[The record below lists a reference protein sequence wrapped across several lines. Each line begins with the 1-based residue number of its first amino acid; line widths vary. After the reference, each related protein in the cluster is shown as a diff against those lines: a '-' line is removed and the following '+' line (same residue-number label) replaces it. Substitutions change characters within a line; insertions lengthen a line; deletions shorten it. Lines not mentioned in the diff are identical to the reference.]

1 MTRRERVIDWL
12 RALSAALSTRQLYRA
27 DHPRVRDA
35 IAAIV
40 AASDRLSGDAAST
53 SLLMIEGRLMCDDE
67 PIAGAG
73 PTAAKVFDALA
84 ACGYDRLT
92 IARGVTPQE
101 IDGLISALAGAGGDA
116 ARDES
121 ARLTSTAHLTFS
133 VLDMAPA
140 PPPAGASSS
149 AAGDRV
155 RITDVWQGIDGRRA
169 VDADALDHV
178 LTPLVDAARGGT
190 TSLPLATIEH
200 HDDYTATHIT
210 NVAVLTMALAE
221 SMGVPATAIRQ
232 IGVAALL
239 HDVGKMKVP
248 ASILNASGPLT
259 GDDLQVMRRH
269 PEIGAQMLMTTPGL
283 PPLPA
288 IVAFEHHLQ
297 ADGGGYPDVPPG
309 WQINPASAMTHVAD
323 VYDALR
329 THRPYRAA
337 LDHEK
342 IVDLMMRDRGTV
354 FAADI
359 LDVFFERVVPR
370 AMRRGT

>member
-1 MTRRERVIDWL
+1 
-12 RALSAALSTRQLYRA
+12 
-27 DHPRVRDA
+27 
-35 IAAIV
+35 
-40 AASDRLSGDAAST
+40 
-53 SLLMIEGRLMCDDE
+53 
-67 PIAGAG
+67 
-73 PTAAKVFDALA
+73 
-84 ACGYDRLT
+84 
-92 IARGVTPQE
+92 
-101 IDGLISALAGAGGDA
+101 
-116 ARDES
+116 
-121 ARLTSTAHLTFS
+121 
-133 VLDMAPA
+133 MAPA

-149 AAGDRV
+149 AAGDRL
-155 RITDVWQGIDGRRA
+155 RIMDVWQGIDGRRA

-178 LTPLVDAARGGT
+178 LTPLVDAARGST

-297 ADGGGYPDVPPG
+297 AGGGGYPDVPPG

-370 AMRRGT
+370 AVRR

>member
-1 MTRRERVIDWL
+1 MIATSHDRVMDWL

-27 DHPRVRDA
+27 DHPRVCDA
-35 IAAIV
+35 VAAIV
-40 AASDRLSGDAAST
+40 AASDRLTGGADST
-53 SLLMIEGRLMCDDE
+53 SLLMIEGRLIHDGE
-67 PIAGAG
+67 AITGAG
-73 PTAAKVFDALA
+73 PMASRVFEALA
-84 ACGYDRLT
+84 ACGCDRMT
-92 IARGVTPQE
+92 IARGVTPTE
-101 IDGLISALAGAGGDA
+101 IDALVTALASAGRDA
-116 ARDES
+116 ARDGS
-121 ARLTSTAHLTFS
+121 PRLASTTHLTFS
-133 VLDMAPA
+133 ILDVGSAPA
-140 PPPAGASSS
+140 ARASSPAS
-149 AAGDRV
+149 TDRL
-155 RITDVWQGIDGRRA
+155 RLMDVWRAIDGERA
-169 VDADALDHV
+169 VDADALEGV
-178 LTPLVDAARGGT
+178 LAPLVDA
-190 TSLPLATIEH
+190 TSHAGAPLPLATIEH
-200 HDDYTATHIT
+200 HDEYTATHIT

-221 SMGVPATAIRQ
+221 AMGVPAPAIRQ

-239 HDVGKMKVP
+239 HDIGKMKVP

-259 GDDLQVMRRH
+259 ADDLQVMRRH

-297 ADGGGYPDVPPG
+297 ADGGGYPAVPSG
-309 WQINPASAMTHVAD
+309 WRINPASAMTHVAD

-342 IVDLMMRDRGTV
+342 IVDLMTRDRGTV

-370 AMRRGT
+370 AVRR